1 MTKPRFVLVIKQ
13 RTNYKEYSRQNN
25 GPPKDADSLIPR
37 IYDYARLQR
46 KLDLQMEFRFLT
58 S

>member
-1 MTKPRFVLVIKQ
+1 MTYII
-13 RTNYKEYSRQNN
+13 NYKEYGRQNN
-25 GPPKDADSLIPR
+25 SPLKDVDFLIPR

-46 KLDLQMEFRFLT
+46 KLDLQMELRLLN